1 MSFSNMIYTISQCVY
16 IITLSFLYGSY
27 KKRSR
32 HSITWILGIPISLC
46 LQMGVDGVVIK
57 SRPSKFGV
65 VCYFDVI
72 FPFINTNKN
81 NNYS

>member
-1 MSFSNMIYTISQCVY
+1 MNSWYTD
-16 IITLSFLYGSY
+16 LS
-27 KKRSR
+27 
-32 HSITWILGIPISLC
+32 IPR
-46 LQMGVDGVVIK
+46 MGVDGVVIK

-81 NNYS
+81 NNYSQEKVLYDLML